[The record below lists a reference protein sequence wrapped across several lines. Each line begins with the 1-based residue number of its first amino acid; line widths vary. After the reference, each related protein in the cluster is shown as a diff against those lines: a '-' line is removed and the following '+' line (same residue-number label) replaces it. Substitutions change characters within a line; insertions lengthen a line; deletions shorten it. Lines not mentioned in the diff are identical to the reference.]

1 MMNMLIYV
9 KPKLYFMKKVF
20 AITMVSLMFLMVAVP
35 AQAQD
40 TPPQTL
46 IKLNLLSPLVRTA
59 SLFVERAVSED
70 ISIQLGFFYT
80 GASVSETKFRGFG
93 LTPELRYYLS
103 EKYPAPRGV
112 FIAPFARYQNFN
124 LSDDVGNEGTFSS
137 FGGGLLVGTQTM
149 FKNKISLDVW
159 AGPAYSSG
167 KTKVTDGTDTF
178 DLGSF
183 DGFGVRFGVT
193 VGFGF

>member
-1 MMNMLIYV
+1 
-9 KPKLYFMKKVF
+9 MKKVF
-20 AITMVSLMFLMVAVP
+20 ALSLVSLFLVMIALP
-35 AQAQD
+35 LAAQD
-40 TPPQTL
+40 APPKNL
-46 IKLNLLSPLVRTA
+46 IKINLLSPLVRTG
-59 SLFVERAVSED
+59 SFFFERAMTDE
-70 ISIQLGFFYT
+70 ISLQLGFFYT
-80 GASVSETKFRGFG
+80 GASVGETTFRGFG

-103 EKYPAPRGV
+103 EKHPAPRGV
-112 FIAPFARYQNFN
+112 FIAPFARYQNFT
-124 LSDDVGNEGTFSS
+124 LTDDLDNEGTYSS

-159 AGPAYSSG
+159 AGPSYSSG
-167 KTKVTDGTDTF
+167 KTKVTDGEDNF

>member
-1 MMNMLIYV
+1 
-9 KPKLYFMKKVF
+9 MKKVF
-20 AITMVSLMFLMVAVP
+20 AISLVSLLLVMIALPVA
-35 AQAQD
+35 AQD
-40 TPPQTL
+40 APPKNL
-46 IKLNLLSPLVRTA
+46 IKINLLSPLVRTG
-59 SLFVERAVSED
+59 SFFFERAMTDE
-70 ISIQLGFFYT
+70 ISLQLGFFYT
-80 GASVSETKFRGFG
+80 GASIGETKFRGFG

-112 FIAPFARYQNFN
+112 FIAPFARYQNFT
-124 LSDDVGNEGTFSS
+124 LTDDLDNEGTYSS

-167 KTKVTDGTDTF
+167 KTKVTDGEDTF

>member
-1 MMNMLIYV
+1 
-9 KPKLYFMKKVF
+9 MKKVF
-20 AITMVSLMFLMVAVP
+20 AISLVSLFLVMIALPVA
-35 AQAQD
+35 AQD
-40 TPPQTL
+40 APPKNL
-46 IKLNLLSPLVRTA
+46 IKINLLSPLVRTG
-59 SLFVERAVSED
+59 SFFFERAMSDE
-70 ISIQLGFFYT
+70 ISLQLGFFYT
-80 GASVSETKFRGFG
+80 GASVGDTEFRGFG

-103 EKYPAPRGV
+103 EKHPAPRGV
-112 FIAPFARYQNFN
+112 FIAPFARYQNFT
-124 LSDDVGNEGTFSS
+124 VTEEGVDGKGTYSS

-159 AGPAYSSG
+159 AGPSYSSG
-167 KTKVTDGTDTF
+167 SIKVTGTADEADF